1 MVLTEVLAVVLDRNE
16 PMIRLMRMSVRGDPL
31 KVCDEILAQT
41 KVFANATLL
50 EF

>member
-1 MVLTEVLAVVLDRNE
+1 MVLTKVLAVALVRDE
-16 PMIRLMRMSVRGDPL
+16 PMIRLERMSVRGDPL
-31 KVCDEILAQT
+31 QVCDEILAQT